1 MSEKHIG
8 LLYTGGTVGMTKTA
22 QGYAPM
28 QDFAS
33 VLSSLLSGCCPS
45 LPRYT
50 LHEYAT
56 PIDSTNAT
64 PADWQKIGRDI
75 AEQYDQHDGFVVLHG
90 TDTMAYTAT
99 ALSFMLQGLRKPV
112 IVTGSQIPLGEV
124 RSDALQNLI
133 TALQLAESDSINE
146 VALYFNQR
154 LLRGNRSTKVSAQ
167 SFDAFDSPNYPWLGQ
182 VGIGVQL
189 SASALLPRPQ
199 QENFELPDYGS
210 GRILSIRFVPGMPVQ
225 AVQAMLALQPQALIL
240 ECYGAGNAPDYD
252 PALLEL
258 LAQASAN
265 GVVLVACS
273 QSLHGRVALGVYAT
287 GIGLARAGVIG
298 ALDMT
303 FEAIFVKLHHL
314 FALGMSSEAVR
325 RAFLRNLSGEL
336 GDSPHHP

>member
-1 MSEKHIG
+1 MSRKHIG
-8 LLYTGGTVGMTKTA
+8 LLYTGGTVGMAKTA

-28 QDFAS
+28 ADFAGA
-33 VLSSLLSGCCPS
+33 LEGLLNSSCAT
-45 LPRYT
+45 LPNYT
-50 LHEYAT
+50 LYEYAT

-75 AEQYDQHDGFVVLHG
+75 AARYGNHDGFVVLHG

-133 TALQLAESDSINE
+133 TALQLAASDQINE
-146 VALYFNQR
+146 VTLYFNQR
-154 LLRGNRSTKVSAQ
+154 LLRGNRCTKVSAQ

-182 VGIGVQL
+182 VGINVRLQT
-189 SASALLPRPQ
+189 AALLPRPQ

-210 GRILSIRFVPGMPVQ
+210 GRILSLRFVPGMPVGV
-225 AVQAMLALQPQALIL
+225 AQAMLALQPQALIL

-258 LAQASAN
+258 LTNASTN

-273 QSLHGRVALGVYAT
+273 QCRHGSVALGAYAT
-287 GIGLARAGVIG
+287 GASLARAGVIG
-298 ALDMT
+298 ALDMS

-314 FALGMSSEAVR
+314 FALGLTADAVR
-325 RAFLRNLSGEL
+325 AVFLRDLCGEL
-336 GDSPHHP
+336 TEAS